1 MGTSIASA
9 MWEASAKRLSHELGK
24 TSISSFSAFMLSIS
38 ASIEIFPDCRIRF
51 LSSMDCRIFFNTVR
65 RTMAL
70 KDMKYCFRP
79 LASDLA
85 SLVKLHLA
93 RMVSRDSI
101 IDGKWFATGL
111 TAAMRALHL
120 VSDKR

>member
-1 MGTSIASA
+1 
-9 MWEASAKRLSHELGK
+9 
-24 TSISSFSAFMLSIS
+24 
-38 ASIEIFPDCRIRF
+38 
-51 LSSMDCRIFFNTVR
+51 MDFKIFFHTVR
-65 RTMAL
+65 RTIAL

-85 SLVKLHLA
+85 SLVKLHFA
-93 RMVSRDSI
+93 RMVSRASM
-101 IDGKWFATGL
+101 IDGKWFETGL

>member
-1 MGTSIASA
+1 
-9 MWEASAKRLSHELGK
+9 
-24 TSISSFSAFMLSIS
+24 
-38 ASIEIFPDCRIRF
+38 
-51 LSSMDCRIFFNTVR
+51 
-65 RTMAL
+65 MAL

-85 SLVKLHLA
+85 SLVKLNFA
-93 RMVSRDSI
+93 RMVFRASMF
-101 IDGKWFATGL
+101 DGKWFATGL